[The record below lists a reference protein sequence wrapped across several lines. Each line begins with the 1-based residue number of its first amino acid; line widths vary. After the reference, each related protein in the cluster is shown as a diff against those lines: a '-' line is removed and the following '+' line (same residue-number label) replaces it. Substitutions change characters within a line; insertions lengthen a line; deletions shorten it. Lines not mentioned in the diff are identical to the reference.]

1 MAYPIEHKLVIGIAS
16 SALFD
21 LTESHRIYADSGE
34 EEYRKYQEQHIDV
47 VLGRG
52 VAFPFIRRF
61 LDINK
66 HFAKHAPVEVVLFSR
81 NSPETGLRVMNS
93 IAHYGLDISRA
104 CFVTGKSAHAYLP
117 AFNTALFLSAN
128 EDDVRSALA
137 AGYPA
142 GRCCR
147 RAPRT
152 TSRTPS

>member
-21 LTESHRIYADSGE
+21 LTESHRIYADSGA

-66 HFAKHAPVEVVLFSR
+66 HFARQMPVEVVLFSR
-81 NSPETGLRVMNS
+81 ISPETGLRVMNS

-104 CFVTGKSAHAYLP
+104 CFVTGKSPYTDLH
-117 AFNTALFLSAN
+117 AFNTSLFLSAK
-128 EDDVRSALA
+128 DRKSVV
-137 AGYPA
+137 
-142 GRCCR
+142 
-147 RAPRT
+147 
-152 TSRTPS
+152 